1 MNRNWLWLLLLP
13 LLAACTPS
21 VRAADPGE
29 PTPTPAAYPYPEP
42 DLYLPLAVR
51 EYPIPPRWQPAPGTS
66 WQIQYTG
73 ELDTSLNVQIYNLDL
88 FDTPQSVIDSLHQQN
103 RRVICYFSAGSWEDW
118 RPDAANFAP
127 ELLGNPLEG
136 WQGEQW
142 LDIRRLDLL
151 TPLMEARLNLAY
163 QKGCDAVD
171 PDNVNGYTNNTGFPL
186 TAADQLAYNRFL
198 AQAAH
203 SRNLA
208 IGLKN
213 DLDQIPDL
221 VNDFDFAV
229 NEECFTYNECNL
241 LQPFTAANKPV
252 FGIQYDLAPETFCP
266 QANALNLDFL
276 AKHWELD
283 AWRVACR

>member
-1 MNRNWLWLLLLP
+1 MNRIHCILLLMMLT
-13 LLAACTPS
+13 LLSACTPS
-21 VRAADPGE
+21 AQAAL
-29 PTPTPAAYPYPEP
+29 TYTYPEP
-42 DLYLPLAVR
+42 DLFLPLTVR
-51 EYPIPPRWQPAPGTS
+51 EYPIPPMWQPAPGTS

-73 ELDTSLNVQIYNLDL
+73 ELDITSFDVQVYDLDL
-88 FDTPQSVIDSLHQQN
+88 FDTPQDIIDTLHEQN

-118 RPDAANFAP
+118 RPDAANFAL
-127 ELLGNPLEG
+127 ELLGNPLDG

-151 TPLMEARLNLAY
+151 APLMEARLNLAY

-171 PDNVNGYTNNTGFPL
+171 PDNVNGYTNNTGFAL
-186 TAADQLAYNRFL
+186 IAADQLAYNRFL

-221 VNDFDFAV
+221 LNDFDFAV
-229 NEECFTYNECNL
+229 NEECFTYNECHL
-241 LQPFTAANKPV
+241 LQPFIAANKPV
-252 FGIQYDLAPETFCP
+252 FGIQYDLAPENFCP
-266 QANALNLDFL
+266 QANALNFDFL